1 MTRHRLLFFERS
13 QILIWLG
20 VVVFSV
26 PLFGYALNGTY
37 MRYSGD
43 DYCYAASV
51 TQLGFWKAQWLSYTQ
66 ILTYNGN
73 RYSLTLFAGL
83 ADLIG
88 PKFNGVLPVVALVFW
103 LLILTLLLRLFF
115 EKLSICS
122 DHRTL
127 LALWVSEMLVFFT
140 LYQIPD
146 VAQSLYWRSGMLP
159 YFAPL
164 VVNSFLGYW
173 IVRNGSRKRG
183 LVGIALVTLFT
194 AWIGGGF
201 SETGAMFQAGL
212 WGMVFVV
219 AVLSRSK
226 AKDTLYSPGI
236 IHLLLVVLV
245 GTVIAILML
254 ALSPTVAARNLPPP
268 EGNRVLKALSLSGWN
283 TFLFFYFW
291 VKGRTLPFLVNFGI
305 FLLLGVSGLISLSH
319 RLLRLQNLV
328 LLWVSGIVIIFFSML
343 PFAYVQSSYPES
355 RALVIMQ
362 WVATVLAS
370 VTGIWVGAWIKH
382 FLSVRQ
388 EKLEAYLWGV
398 ASFALVVLCFYP
410 VFASRNI
417 YDDLPRHQKWAA
429 FWDKRD
435 AEIRDMAR
443 HNVQDVQVIQIDHII
458 PNVGDLSPDP
468 EYWYNRC
475 ASLYY
480 GVKSI
485 SASLPG
491 WDEE

>member
-20 VVVFSV
+20 IVAFSV

-51 TQLGFWKAQWLSYTQ
+51 TQFGFWKAQWLSYTQ

-88 PKFNGVLPVVALVFW
+88 PKFNGVLPAVALVFW

-122 DHRTL
+122 VHRTL

-164 VVNSFLGYW
+164 VVNSILGYW
-173 IVRNGSRKRG
+173 IVRNGSRRRG
-183 LVGIALVTLFT
+183 LVGIALIALFT

-212 WGMVFVV
+212 WGVVFLVT
-219 AVLSRSK
+219 VLSRFR
-226 AKDTLYSPGI
+226 AKDALNSPGI
-236 IHLLLVVLV
+236 IHLLLMVLV
-245 GTVIAILML
+245 GTLIAILML
-254 ALSPTVAARNLPPP
+254 ALSPTIAVRNLPPP
-268 EGNRVLKALSLSGWN
+268 EGNKVLRALSLSGWN

-291 VKGRTLPFLVNFGI
+291 IKGRTLPLLVNFGF
-305 FLLLGVSGLISLSH
+305 FLFLGTSGLVSLSH
-319 RLLRLQNLV
+319 RLLRLQHIV

-370 VTGIWVGAWIKH
+370 VTGVWAGAWINR
-382 FLSVRQ
+382 FLSARQ
-388 EKLEAYLWGV
+388 EKLGPHLRKAIAL
-398 ASFALVVLCFYP
+398 ALVFLCFYP
-410 VFASRNI
+410 VYASRNI
-417 YDDLPRHQKWAA
+417 YDDLPRHQKWAT

-435 AEIRDMAR
+435 TEIRNMAR
-443 HNVQDVQVIQIDHII
+443 HNVQDVRVIQIDHII

-475 ASLYY
+475 ASAYY
-480 GVKSI
+480 WVKSI

>member
-1 MTRHRLLFFERS
+1 MKRPWLFLDRNQLFV
-13 QILIWLG
+13 WLG
-20 VVVFSV
+20 LMVFSV
-26 PLFGYALNGTY
+26 PLFGYMLNGTY

-51 TQLGFWKAQWLSYTQ
+51 AQYGFWKAQWLSYTQ

-73 RYSLTLFAGL
+73 RFSLTLFAGL

-88 PKFNGVLPVVALVFW
+88 PKLNGLLPAIVLVSW
-103 LLILTLLLRLFF
+103 WLILTLFVRLLF

-122 DHRTL
+122 AHRTL
-127 LALWVSEMLVFFT
+127 LALWVSGMLVFFT
-140 LYQIPD
+140 LYQTPD

-173 IVRNGSRKRG
+173 VVRNESLKRG
-183 LVGIALVTLFT
+183 LVSVALVTLLA

-201 SETGAMFQAGL
+201 SETGAMFQASL
-212 WGMVFVV
+212 WGMVFLTI
-219 AVLSRSK
+219 VLSRFR
-226 AKDTLYSPGI
+226 AKDTLNSPRI
-236 IHLLLVVLV
+236 IYLLLIILA
-245 GTVIAILML
+245 GTLIAILML
-254 ALSPTVAARNLPPP
+254 VLSPTVAARNLPPP
-268 EGNRVLKALSLSGWN
+268 EVNKVLRALILSGWN
-283 TFLFFYFW
+283 TLLFFYFW
-291 VKGRTLPFLVNFGI
+291 IKGITLPLLVNFVI
-305 FLLLGVSGLISLSH
+305 FLLLGVSGVISPSQRFV
-319 RLLRLQNLV
+319 RLLNMV
-328 LLWVSGIVIIFFSML
+328 LLWVSVVVIIFFSML
-343 PFAYVQSSYPES
+343 PFAYIQSSYPES
-355 RALVIMQ
+355 RALAIMQ

-370 VTGIWVGAWIKH
+370 ATGVGAGAWISR

-388 EKLEAYLWGV
+388 EKLKAYLLKV
-398 ASFALVVLCFYP
+398 APLALVILCFYP
-410 VFASRNI
+410 VYASRNI
-417 YDDLPRHQKWAA
+417 YNDLPRHQKWAT

-443 HNVQDVQVIQIDHII
+443 HNVQNVQVIQIDHII

-475 ASLYY
+475 ASIYY

-485 SASLPG
+485 SAGLPG